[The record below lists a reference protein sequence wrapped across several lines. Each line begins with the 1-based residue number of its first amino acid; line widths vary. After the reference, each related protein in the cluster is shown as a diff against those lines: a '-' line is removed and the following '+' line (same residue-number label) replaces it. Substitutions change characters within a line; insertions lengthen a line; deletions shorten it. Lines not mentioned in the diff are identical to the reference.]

1 LRRPPI
7 IGDKV
12 NIGTAIFVVR
22 QLDNREITVVGMK
35 LPS

>member
-1 LRRPPI
+1 
-7 IGDKV
+7 V